1 MIGSLNLTATA
12 RNPKARRE
20 TLRVRAGSAAT
31 VALNGVPAGSGVEI
45 ASVAVRVVNPAG
57 QAIDVAAVRGGG
69 AWAFDVPA
77 SHLAAPGTVE
87 DGVLVYATGTGV
99 SGERT
104 WFVGAADLE
113 VCPADGAVPSPGA
126 VYCTLRLHEATPSAP
141 ARGDCYVSGGM
152 LYVYDGAA
160 WIAVGGGA
168 LPKSVEGVYDIEW
181 DEAAQGGEGLRLR
194 MLGGDGE
201 WRDYIFL
208 PPGIEASNAV
218 ARVDELAYSREM
230 EEPADDGSALWLQ
243 LQDRACLAVGL
254 GGPEFSGTL
263 NLLMPP
269 AVEGRLRDL
278 LLDVKNDSNDM
289 DAAIEFPEWGESVVI
304 GFEPGADLSEM
315 FTVAPGTMARFYF
328 SECAMQ
334 FIVGEDP
341 QSGAPVYLPLIMVH
355 RLDVTSMQ
363 P

>member
-57 QAIDVAAVRGGG
+57 QAIDVAAVRGG

-152 LYVYDGAA
+152 LYLYDGAA
-160 WIAVGGGA
+160 WTVFATAATLGYRFARQAVVRDNYVVSVRDRRVNYLQVVGDVHSLTLVLPADAGDYVRDLIVDVENLTGHAVVAEFWNLDEDYRVVVPDGESLAEMTAFDDGSMARLYVTQTGFSGGG
-168 LPKSVEGVYDIEW
+168 LPVFEVRRAD
-181 DEAAQGGEGLRLR
+181 
-194 MLGGDGE
+194 
-201 WRDYIFL
+201 
-208 PPGIEASNAV
+208 V
-218 ARVDELAYSREM
+218 AM
-230 EEPADDGSALWLQ
+230 ADDGYYYY
-243 LQDRACLAVGL
+243 D
-254 GGPEFSGTL
+254 E
-263 NLLMPP
+263 
-269 AVEGRLRDL
+269 
-278 LLDVKNDSNDM
+278 
-289 DAAIEFPEWGESVVI
+289 
-304 GFEPGADLSEM
+304 
-315 FTVAPGTMARFYF
+315 
-328 SECAMQ
+328 
-334 FIVGEDP
+334 
-341 QSGAPVYLPLIMVH
+341 
-355 RLDVTSMQ
+355 
-363 P
+363 